1 METKLIYNSE
11 KNFYHNGK
19 LFSLY
24 NYCLVNGVLINHNLR
39 EIPHT
44 IGVYVDK
51 DGVEWVSIDAN
62 ADRTYRCKL

>member
-1 METKLIYNSE
+1 MEIKIIYNSE

-24 NYCLVNGVLINHNLR
+24 NYCLVNSVLINHNLG

-44 IGVYVDK
+44 IEIQVDEYGK
-51 DGVEWVSIDAN
+51 WAIIKAN
-62 ADRTYRCKL
+62 AERSYCCKL

>member
-1 METKLIYNSE
+1 MGIKFIYNSE

-24 NYCLVNGVLINHNLR
+24 NYCLVNGVLINHNLS

-44 IGVYVDK
+44 IEIQVDEY
-51 DGVEWVSIDAN
+51 GEWVIIKAN
-62 ADRTYRCKL
+62 AERSYCLKL

>member
-1 METKLIYNSE
+1 METKIIYNSE
-11 KNFYHNGK
+11 KNFYYNGK

-24 NYCLVNGVLINHNLR
+24 NYCLVNSVLINHNLG

-51 DGVEWVSIDAN
+51 DGIEWVSIVAN
-62 ADRTYRCKL
+62 AESTYRCKL